1 MTMTMTETRVR
12 TVLAA
17 PHGHRFSHPRPPETF
32 QERERRLLPQ
42 MAGNPRVARRIEH
55 GQLPHWMLVAKERRE
70 RAQAEAH
77 AETRT
82 GAEPDHVDD
91 VLPSVLPRGRHRAPR
106 KRHGRS
112 LMAYGMTLVAGA
124 VATELFGLL
133 LSV

>member
-1 MTMTMTETRVR
+1 MTMTETRVR

-32 QERERRLLPQ
+32 QEREQRLLRQ

-70 RAQAEAH
+70 RAQAEA
-77 AETRT
+77 RT
-82 GAEPDHVDD
+82 GAEPEHADD
-91 VLPSVLPRGRHRAPR
+91 VLPPAFPRGRHRAPR

-124 VATELFGLL
+124 VATELLGLL
-133 LSV
+133 LSA